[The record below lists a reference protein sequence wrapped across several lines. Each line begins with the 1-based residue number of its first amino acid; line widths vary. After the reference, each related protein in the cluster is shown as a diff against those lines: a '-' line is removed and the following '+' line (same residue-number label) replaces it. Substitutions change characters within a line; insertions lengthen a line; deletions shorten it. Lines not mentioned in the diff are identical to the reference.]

1 MQNEKSILYIVSTP
15 IGNLADITFR
25 AIETLQSVDLI
36 LCEDTRVTRK
46 LLDAY
51 RISKPLMSYHQRS
64 RISRVQDIVAK
75 FEEGISVAL
84 VTDAGTPGISDPGNE
99 LIDALRKHFSDTI
112 EIIPIPGPAALTTLA
127 QVAGIDLSRFTFLGF
142 PPNKKG
148 RETYFMNL
156 LAQPYP
162 VIYYD
167 SPYRFLKNLQLLKE
181 LLTEGMINV
190 IVGREL
196 TKMFEEIRR
205 GTLEEII
212 KYYSEHP
219 DKVKGEFVVIVY
231 KEIITPLLRLQ

>member
-1 MQNEKSILYIVSTP
+1 MQEKERILYIVATP

-25 AIETLQSVDLI
+25 AVETLKSVDLI

-51 RISKPLMSYHQRS
+51 NISKPLMSYHQRS
-64 RISRVQDIVAK
+64 RMNRIQDIAAK
-75 FEEGISVAL
+75 FEAGLSVAL

-99 LIDALRKHFSDTI
+99 LIEEMLKKFPDTVK
-112 EIIPIPGPAALTTLA
+112 IIPIPGASALTALA
-127 QVAGIDLSRFTFLGF
+127 QVAGINLSRFTFLGF

-167 SPYRFLKNLQLLKE
+167 SPYRFLKNFQLMKKMLV
-181 LLTEGMINV
+181 EGTVNV

-196 TKMFEEIRR
+196 TKLFEEVKR
-205 GTLEEII
+205 GKLEEII
-212 KYYSEHP
+212 QYYSDHP
-219 DKVKGEFVVIVY
+219 DKIKGEFVVVVY
-231 KEIITPLLRLQ
+231 R